1 MAHKIRLG
9 FVGANVRSNWA
20 SQSHF
25 PALLASPDVELT
37 AVCTTRPE
45 SAEEAREALGAKLAF
60 HDFRAMVASPEID
73 AVAVVVRVPAHYEPT
88 RAAIEAGKHVYTEWP
103 LGRTTAEAEELAA
116 LARAKGVQTA
126 VGLQSRVSPTL
137 MYLKE
142 QIEAGYVGE
151 VLACHATAMRDGAL
165 ERPSSRTWQRDAS
178 LGANT
183 LTIANGHVID
193 ALRFVAGNFARV
205 ACLVTTQARHW
216 YETDT
221 QQLVEV
227 TAPDNVLVSGQLA
240 SGAVA
245 SVHVAAVPWAGSG
258 FRMEIYGREGT
269 LVTTGTVSSQRG
281 ESSGCRAPGAATS
294 YATWRSPSASSM
306 SRPTSPAAI
315 RSTSGR
321 CMPCSPRRSGPGRAA
336 CRRSTPRWT
345 CTTSSIRSSR
355 RRRRAGSCRSPEA
368 WPAPVDTRRCV
379 IATRRRGRSAELPRR
394 VTREPP
400 GRHERRDYLQ
410 SVRSPLAVAF

>member
-1 MAHKIRLG
+1 MANKIRLG
-9 FVGANVRSNWA
+9 FVGANVHATWS

-45 SAEEAREALGAKLAF
+45 SAEEARRAFGAQLAF
-60 HDFRAMVASPEID
+60 HDYREMVKSPEID
-73 AVAVVVRVPAHYEPT
+73 AVAVVVRVPEHYGPT
-88 RAAIEAGKHVYTEWP
+88 KAAIEAGKAVYTEWP
-103 LGRTTAEAEELAA
+103 LGRTTVEAEELAT

-126 VGLQSRVSPTL
+126 VGLQARVSPTL
-137 MYLKE
+137 MYMKE

-151 VLACHATAMRDGAL
+151 VLSCHATAMRDGAL

-227 TAPDNVLVSGQLA
+227 TAPDNVLVSGQLV

-245 SVHVAAVPWAGSG
+245 SVHVGAVPWAGGG

-269 LVTTGTVSSQRG
+269 LVATGSVSSQRG
-281 ESSGCRAPGAATS
+281 ETLRLQGARGSHELSELAVPERFVHVPADFPRGDPFNIGQM
-294 YATWRSPSASSM
+294 YALFAE
-306 SRPTSPAAI
+306 AI
-315 RSTSGR
+315 RTGQSR
-321 CMPCSPRRSGPGRAA
+321 MPTFDTAVDLHRFIDTIKQASEMGRAL
-336 CRRSTPRWT
+336 
-345 CTTSSIRSSR
+345 
-355 RRRRAGSCRSPEA
+355 
-368 WPAPVDTRRCV
+368 PV
-379 IATRRRGRSAELPRR
+379 A
-394 VTREPP
+394 
-400 GRHERRDYLQ
+400 
-410 SVRSPLAVAF
+410 